1 MYNNRIVYRY
11 IDPKE
16 VVLNK
21 NNVTEYNVLCSRCHP
36 PYNALKQSRLYIIS
50 INIKRQHRDNTS
62 SSRKGSDN
70 TKQYLYQKQ

>member
-21 NNVTEYNVLCSRCHP
+21 NNVTEYLMSYVVDVKGLTMLLNNLDD
-36 PYNALKQSRLYIIS
+36 IS
-50 INIKRQHRDNTS
+50 
-62 SSRKGSDN
+62 
-70 TKQYLYQKQ
+70 

>member
-21 NNVTEYNVLCSRCHP
+21 NNVTEDLMSYVVDVNGLTMLLNNP
-36 PYNALKQSRLYIIS
+36 DYIS
-50 INIKRQHRDNTS
+50 
-62 SSRKGSDN
+62 
-70 TKQYLYQKQ
+70 